1 MFSEDGFLMK
11 DFKFH
16 SVESCQKQ
24 ILSSLSN
31 SQAPANEDPWI
42 YVTLESQV
50 NKKELIA
57 ILEFLREQGINY
69 EFGDEDKFIPAI
81 LKN

>member
-1 MFSEDGFLMK
+1 MFSEDGFMMK

-16 SVESCQKQ
+16 SVASCKKE
-24 ILSSLSN
+24 ILSSLSQKQTPLN
-31 SQAPANEDPWI
+31 GVPWI

-57 ILEFLREQGINY
+57 ILEFLREHGINY
-69 EFGDEDKFIPAI
+69 EFGDEDNFIPEI
-81 LKN
+81 LKG